1 MYIAFG
7 TGKYLESDDRAST
20 VQQSFYAIYDNATT
34 TLDTSSGTVA
44 VSGRGRLA
52 MGTFTAASTGT
63 TGTTST
69 TTSDGSVDVPVF
81 TPGRA
86 TSDADTTQRSGWYFD
101 YPSSGERQISSAQLS
116 GDILAFSS
124 LLPGSSGAAAVC
136 GVGGGS
142 GRGYLL
148 NIDTGDGNTFI
159 SKVGILGAPIVLDLA
174 NTTETTSNSTGRR
187 LRTITS
193 QVISQGSS
201 GFSQVTTTQRA
212 VVAGRLSWRQINN
225 YQDLKGSTP

>member
-7 TGKYLESDDRAST
+7 TGQYLESDDRAST